1 MRLQQAGFEE
11 ELYNDLKSL
20 YEHVNSWCHE
30 NSVIPIN
37 GQAAEKLTIRN
48 LRFYRTLGLL
58 DGPLAGRK
66 EGRRHFLQLAAIRI
80 LQAQGFPLSKIREVL
95 DAKTDA
101 ELHGMLRQF
110 KEEGGAAMGGMGPV
124 KSLERM
130 ELIGL
135 TGDYFLLCRGRKR
148 PSPEQ
153 LGRVVEALGDH
164 PIQV

>member
-1 MRLQQAGFEE
+1 
-11 ELYNDLKSL
+11 
-20 YEHVNSWCHE
+20 
-30 NSVIPIN
+30 
-37 GQAAEKLTIRN
+37 
-48 LRFYRTLGLL
+48 
-58 DGPLAGRK
+58 LAGRK
-66 EGRRHFLQLAAIRI
+66 YGRRHFLQLAAIRI